1 MGSEEEYFITEV
13 CVPLGDIAFDF
24 DIYLS
29 CALKDKTTITLFLFY
44 VVGMVSEKI
53 KSEIV
58 CLHTKQTLKPK
69 LLNKSPVKIIVY

>member
-13 CVPLGDIAFDF
+13 CVPLGDITFDF

-29 CALKDKTTITLFLFY
+29 CALKDKITITLFFILCSGHG
-44 VVGMVSEKI
+44 VRKI